1 MIYFTRYVRI
11 KSIKIS
17 SLYYNRLIRKI
28 EEHEEKKKKCL
39 MIDDYVLNK
48 VLDKIKAI
56 ISIEHFNNTK
66 I

>member
-1 MIYFTRYVRI
+1 M
-11 KSIKIS
+11 K
-17 SLYYNRLIRKI
+17 
-28 EEHEEKKKKCL
+28 EKKKL

-56 ISIEHFNNTK
+56 ISIENFNNSK

>member
-11 KSIKIS
+11 KSIKIL
-17 SLYYNRLIRKI
+17 SLYYNKLIRKI
-28 EEHEEKKKKCL
+28 KEHEGKKKL

-56 ISIEHFNNTK
+56 ISIENFNNTK

>member
-28 EEHEEKKKKCL
+28 EEHEEKKKCL